1 MSSGQIEFYGDPCHS
16 CAYSWSLPVD
26 TMVDEVLALTDTYRA
41 TLEGREGTA
50 RHPDLDWCASAYV
63 LHVADNLRSHGE
75 RMAAAAR
82 GAEFEFVHA
91 DQDEL
96 AVVRSYEAIPIGGA
110 LWSLGIVLVPYIEV
124 FREAAAAG
132 VILRHPTRGDQLA
145 VDVLRGNLHDA
156 HHHGWDLQRI
166 ARANPL

>member
-1 MSSGQIEFYGDPCHS
+1 MSSGQIEFYGDPCRS

-26 TMVDEVLALTDTYRA
+26 AMVNEVLSLATTYRA
-41 TLEGREGTA
+41 VLHGRPGTA
-50 RHPDLDWCASAYV
+50 RHPDLGWCAAAYV

-96 AVVRSYEAIPIGGA
+96 AEVRSYEAIPLEGA
-110 LWSLGIVLVPYIEV
+110 LWSLGIVLAPYVEV
-124 FREAAAAG
+124 FREAAATG

-145 VDVLRGNLHDA
+145 TDVLRGNLHDA

-166 ARANPL
+166 ALANPI